1 MELPLTGWVKTL
13 CVMVYICLV
22 IIVPATP
29 NMYTFFIDCMGFTIT
44 MLAASLLL
52 SFLNTRPP
60 AHKNIL
66 NRILAVFTVFSMLAV
81 FRSLLVSTLACF
93 WNSELRFLVKK
104 IPTLTAGLL
113 SPRFLTN
120 LELVALCSLSAG
132 RMLLI
137 THPATF
143 HNIQPTSLGAY
154 VTGFSAVGVSTMDF
168 IYGIVMCSENSNT
181 LTLFHLKLETGIVS
195 YANGNLSL
203 KGQFSI
209 NSSLDDQFN
218 RNSSLEYQF
227 SRNSGLEDQFSRNSS
242 LEDQFSRN
250 SSLEDQ
256 FSRNSSLEDPLN
268 RNSNLEYQ
276 FSRNSSQEDKFGRN
290 SNQNYQF
297 PRNSSLDYDARHID
311 ESLDETCSLPPTSTI
326 LLAIMIL
333 LEIAKVV
340 FVLVKEYIK
349 MKNTNQVEPVLSQII
364 IHPPQAPNQQ
374 PGRSRTLHRSESF
387 SANHGPRVTKDQRS
401 NSMPILKGPI
411 VEVTIV
417 NMDVSEPEP
426 EQIPGPNKHLELA
439 KDVAKKMCLRTSTII
454 TLFVIIVLSFLTIFA
469 IKNGYQNLNN
479 AGPKITLTRVS
490 SYILIVVMVSFDKDI
505 LEYLYNILKS
515 II

>member
-13 CVMVYICLV
+13 CVVVYICLV
-22 IIVPATP
+22 IIVPETP

-81 FRSLLVSTLACF
+81 FRSLLISTLACF
-93 WNSELRFLVKK
+93 WNSELRLLVNKF
-104 IPTLTAGLL
+104 PTLTAGLL
-113 SPRFLTN
+113 SPRFFSI

-132 RMLLI
+132 RLLLL

-143 HNIQPTSLGAY
+143 HNIHPTSLGAF
-154 VTGFSAVGVSTMDF
+154 VTGSSAVGVSTMDF

-181 LTLFHLKLETGIVS
+181 LTLFHFKLETGIVS

-203 KGQFSI
+203 KGQFS
-209 NSSLDDQFN
+209 
-218 RNSSLEYQF
+218 
-227 SRNSGLEDQFSRNSS
+227 
-242 LEDQFSRN
+242 
-250 SSLEDQ
+250 
-256 FSRNSSLEDPLN
+256 RNSSLEDPFN

-297 PRNSSLDYDARHID
+297 PRNSSLDYDSRHID
-311 ESLDETCSLPPTSTI
+311 ESLDETCSMPPTTTI
-326 LLAIMIL
+326 LLASMIL

-340 FVLVKEYIK
+340 FALVKEYIK
-349 MKNTNQVEPVLSQII
+349 MKKTNQVEPVLSQII

-374 PGRSRTLHRSESF
+374 PGRSRILHRSESF
-387 SANHGPRVTKDQRS
+387 SANHGPMLTKDQRS
-401 NSMPILKGPI
+401 KSMPILKGPI
-411 VEVTIV
+411 VEVTSV

-479 AGPKITLTRVS
+479 AAPKITLTRIS

>member
-1 MELPLTGWVKTL
+1 
-13 CVMVYICLV
+13 
-22 IIVPATP
+22 
-29 NMYTFFIDCMGFTIT
+29 MGFTIT
-44 MLAASLLL
+44 MLAASLLI

-60 AHKNIL
+60 AHKNLL
-66 NRILAVFTVFSMLAV
+66 NRILAVFTVFSMLFV
-81 FRSLLVSTLACF
+81 FRSLLISTLACF
-93 WNSELRFLVKK
+93 WNSELRLMVKK
-104 IPTLTAGLL
+104 FPTLTAGLL
-113 SPRFLTN
+113 SPRFFSI

-132 RMLLI
+132 RLLLL
-137 THPATF
+137 THPVTF
-143 HNIQPTSLGAY
+143 HNIHPTSLGAY
-154 VTGFSAVGVSTMDF
+154 VTGSSAVGVSIMDF

-181 LTLFHLKLETGIVS
+181 LTLFHFKLETGIIS

-203 KGQFSI
+203 KS
-209 NSSLDDQFN
+209 
-218 RNSSLEYQF
+218 QF
-227 SRNSGLEDQFSRNSS
+227 SRNSGLEDQFSRISSLEDQFNRNSS

-256 FSRNSSLEDPLN
+256 FSRNSSLEDQFN
-268 RNSNLEYQ
+268 RNFNQEDQ
-276 FSRNSSQEDKFGRN
+276 FSRNSSLEDKFGRN

-297 PRNSSLDYDARHID
+297 PRNSSLDYDLRHID
-311 ESLDETCSLPPTSTI
+311 ESLDETCSMPPTTTI
-326 LLAIMIL
+326 LLASMIL
-333 LEIAKVV
+333 LEIVKVV

-349 MKNTNQVEPVLSQII
+349 MKKTNQVEPVLSQII
-364 IHPPQAPNQQ
+364 IHPPQALNQQ

-387 SANHGPRVTKDQRS
+387 SANHGRMLTKDQRS
-401 NSMPILKGPI
+401 KSMPILKGPI
-411 VEVTIV
+411 VEVTSV

-479 AGPKITLTRVS
+479 AAPKITLTRIS